1 MLNQNELKE
10 AAQIRATMDRR
21 LAQIAASRDLTPRAV
36 ARERAKAILAARDA
50 MSAIRQRNAERTA
63 GEQEK
68 AYRQAFGIRPDRSGE
83 DRAYRDSLSA
93 RAPSYD
99 EAGTMYRQAVARG
112 DELAQT
118 ALAEYAWSQRDNPL
132 DGHAW
137 VDGILQP
144 YGESRPEY
152 DSAIVTML
160 SAERPDRMD
169 QLRDKV
175 MTEIAQPSDLHGDL
189 RTLAADDAEAAG

>member
-1 MLNQNELKE
+1 MLNQQELQE
-10 AAQIRATMDRR
+10 ASAVRAKMDRR
-21 LAQIAASRDLTPRAV
+21 LAQVSASRDLTPRAV
-36 ARERAKAILAARDA
+36 ARERAKAIIEAREG
-50 MSAIRQRNAERTA
+50 MSAIRQRSAERTA
-63 GEQEK
+63 GEQAK
-68 AYRQAFGIRPDRSGE
+68 AYRAAFGIRPDRAGE
-83 DRAYRDSLSA
+83 DREYRDSLAVRGIGLGEA
-93 RAPSYD
+93 RAMF
-99 EAGTMYRQAVARG
+99 AQAVARG

-160 SAERPDRMD
+160 GAEHPDRME
-169 QLRDKV
+169 QLREKV
-175 MTEIAQPSDLHGDL
+175 ATEIAQPSDLRGDL
-189 RTLAADDAEAAG
+189 QALAADEAEAG